1 MASSNVGEGE
11 FWVYENYP
19 TNRARLHRGDCI
31 FCNHGKGVSG
41 RGGSKNVHWHGPFA
55 TLKAACDKL
64 NELGKKDSGVC
75 YYCNPCQE

>member
-1 MASSNVGEGE
+1 MASPNGE

-19 TNRARLHRGDCI
+19 TDRARLHRGDCG

-41 RGGSKNVHWHGPFA
+41 SGDPKNLRWHGPFA
-55 TLKAACDKL
+55 TLKAACDKMD
-64 NELGKKDSGVC
+64 ELGKKDSGGC